1 MNHSISQAK
10 TEAGVG
16 FALKLKQGTQDL
28 HDQAEAGPFQQR
40 MVDGELLWEE
50 YVAFLQ
56 QALHVHRA
64 IEPLFR
70 DAAAREPRFAAML
83 HQNHFRV
90 NKIEQDLVD
99 FDAEPSATVLPA
111 TQRFIA
117 SVSQAAIS
125 DPLSLIGVLYV
136 KEGATNGNKIVAK
149 RIREGLCLDPAVA
162 MGYLDPHGPDQR
174 KHWNAFKAALDSL
187 DVTDDEQD
195 RCLEAA
201 RETFKLFMGLS
212 DDLAVCRNATT

>member
-1 MNHSISQAK
+1 MSHSISQAK

-40 MVDGELLWEE
+40 MVDGELLREE

-99 FDAEPSATVLPA
+99 LDAEPSATVLSA
-111 TQRFIA
+111 TQRFVDA
-117 SVSQAAIS
+117 VSQAAIS

-149 RIREGLCLDPAVA
+149 RIREGLGLDPAVA

-201 RETFKLFMGLS
+201 RETFRLFMDLS
-212 DDLAVCRNATT
+212 AEIAESLL